1 MSDMNVVASALF
13 IATAADDISDAA
25 GPGRKCMLQL
35 IPIGRPVLGTLEGRY
50 VRFSNWDMAAFGN
63 GGDESRMVFGVP
75 PANSALDFRISGLM
89 GRGTPHDVVAR
100 LQQLL
105 SNQAVYIQQHEIET
119 PRPW

>member
-1 MSDMNVVASALF
+1 MSDLDVVASALF

-35 IPIGRPVLGTLEGRY
+35 IPIGRPLSGTIEGRY
-50 VRFSNWDMAAFGN
+50 VRFSNWDTAAFGN

-89 GRGTPHDVVAR
+89 GQHDVAAR